1 MDHPR
6 VGGEKRI
13 FCIILTASD
22 GSPPRGRGKVY
33 LKLRPVFSGRITPAW
48 AGKREWKQAHCCRG
62 WDHPRVGGEKTP
74 GRARTC
80 SLRGS
85 PPRGRGKA
93 YFLLF
98 RVRIRG
104 ITPAWAGKRARADG
118 VYGSYEDHP
127 RVGGE
132 KLLHLFIQPNR
143 PGSPPRGRGK
153 GNKLSISQ
161 CTKWITPAW
170 AGKSRPCGSD
180 RTGKRDHPRVGG
192 EKHCGARR
200 SKKRLG
206 SPPRGRGKGNGI
218 CPGGILPGITP
229 AWAGKSIPLRRSIG
243 ADGDHPRVGGEKSTW
258 CS

>member
-1 MDHPR
+1 M
-6 VGGEKRI
+6 GGEKLMGRPRRSVG
-13 FCIILTASD
+13 A

-192 EKHCGARR
+192 EKYGSGHRPPTPQ
-200 SKKRLG
+200 G
-206 SPPRGRGKGNGI
+206 SPPRGRGKDSL
-218 CPGGILPGITP
+218 ILTTRKQDGITP
-229 AWAGKSIPLRRSIG
+229 AWAGKSFAQVFDLNQCR
-243 ADGDHPRVGGEKSTW
+243 DHPRVGGEKVLQKPVSTG
-258 CS
+258 